1 MSQGTSRKRK
11 VTGGVMSDRIDSGS
25 VHLGDPVYLDEQATY
40 AAATIGE
47 CADALEEALRAGLP
61 GEADPPRQ
69 FMDLPNGEMLMMPSR
84 VTGIPTIKIV
94 TIHHDPDGPGE
105 RIKGVH
111 LVCDPVSLAPRVIMD
126 AAALTVIRTTAISI
140 VALRAIAPRDAQ
152 RLVIFGAGPQGAA
165 HLDAIAAEWPLTHVT
180 VAARRFARAEAM
192 VASARQRHPDLVIE
206 AVTTHDSLA
215 ATKRADIIVCA
226 TTATTPVFDDPGHD
240 VTAIAIGGH
249 SPTGRELPGE
259 LVARSFIAVE
269 DREAALREAG
279 DVVMPINEGLI
290 TAADI
295 AADLTDLVTTTF
307 DLPGSRV
314 FKSMG
319 MGWEDAVV
327 SARIAR

>member
-1 MSQGTSRKRK
+1 MT
-11 VTGGVMSDRIDSGS
+11 MSDA
-25 VHLGDPVYLDEQATY
+25 VHLGDPIYLDEQATY
-40 AAATIGE
+40 AAATIGQ

-61 GEADPPRQ
+61 GETDPPRQ

-84 VTGIPTIKIV
+84 VTGVPTIKIV
-94 TIHHDPDGPGE
+94 TILHDPDGPGE

-140 VALRAIAPRDAQ
+140 VALRAIAPPDAG

-165 HLDAIAAEWPLTHVT
+165 HLDAIAAEWPLTHVA
-180 VAARRFARAEAM
+180 VVARRLDRAEAM
-192 VASARQRHPDLVIE
+192 VAAARQRHPDLVIE
-206 AVTTHDSLA
+206 AVASNESEALT
-215 ATKRADIIVCA
+215 RQADIIVCA
-226 TTATTPVFDDPGHD
+226 TTATTPVFADPGHD

-249 SPTGRELPGE
+249 SPIGRELPGE
-259 LVARSFIAVE
+259 LVARSFVAVE

-279 DVVMPINEGLI
+279 DVVIPINDGLMS
-290 TAADI
+290 ADDI
-295 AADLTDLVTTTF
+295 SADLSDLVTR
-307 DLPGSRV
+307 DLELPGSRV

>member
-1 MSQGTSRKRK
+1 MSSEGKAA
-11 VTGGVMSDRIDSGS
+11 GGVMSDLTGS
-25 VHLGDPVYLDEQATY
+25 DPVHLGDPVYLDAQATY
-40 AAATIGE
+40 ASATIGE

-61 GEADPPRQ
+61 GDADPPRQ

-84 VTGIPTIKIV
+84 VTGTPTIKIV
-94 TIHHDPDGPGE
+94 TILHDPDGPGE

-111 LVCDPVSLAPRVIMD
+111 VVCDPVSLAPRVIMD

-140 VALRAIAPRDAQ
+140 VALRAIARKDSQ
-152 RLVIFGAGPQGAA
+152 RLVIFGAGPQGVA
-165 HLDAIAAEWPLTHVT
+165 HLDAIAAEWPLQHVT
-180 VAARRFARAEAM
+180 VVARRSQRAEAM
-192 VASARQRHPDLVIE
+192 VAAARQRHPKLLIE
-206 AVTTHDSLA
+206 AVASHDSPQW
-215 ATKRADIIVCA
+215 TQQADIIVCA

-279 DVVMPINEGLI
+279 DIVIPINDGLI
-290 TAADI
+290 TADDI
-295 AADLTDLVTTTF
+295 SADLTDLVTTTF

>member
-1 MSQGTSRKRK
+1 MT
-11 VTGGVMSDRIDSGS
+11 TGDA
-25 VHLGDPVYLDEQATY
+25 VHLGDPIYLDEQATY
-40 AAATIGE
+40 AAATIGQ
-47 CADALEEALRAGLP
+47 CADALEDALRAGLP
-61 GEADPPRQ
+61 GEVDPPRQ

-84 VTGIPTIKIV
+84 VTGTPTIKIV
-94 TIHHDPDGPGE
+94 TILHDPDGPGE

-140 VALRAIAPRDAQ
+140 VALRAIAPDDAQ

-165 HLDAIAAEWPLTHVT
+165 HLDAIAAEWPLTQVT
-180 VAARRFARAEAM
+180 VAARRVERAEAM
-192 VASARQRHPDLVIE
+192 VAAARERHPDLVIE
-206 AVTTHDSLA
+206 AVAAQDASASTTQ
-215 ATKRADIIVCA
+215 ADIIVCA
-226 TTATTPVFDDPGHD
+226 TTATTPVFDDPGHE

-259 LVARSFIAVE
+259 LVARSFVAVE

-279 DVVMPINEGLI
+279 DVVIPISEGLM
-290 TAADI
+290 TADDI
-295 AADLTDLVTTTF
+295 SADLTDLVNQDF
-307 DLPGSRV
+307 ELPGSRV

>member
-1 MSQGTSRKRK
+1 
-11 VTGGVMSDRIDSGS
+11 MSDA
-25 VHLGDPVYLDEQATY
+25 VHLGDPVYLDEEATY
-40 AAATIGE
+40 AAASIGQ
-47 CADALEEALRAGLP
+47 CADALEDALRAGLP
-61 GEADPPRQ
+61 GEEDPPRQ

-84 VTGIPTIKIV
+84 VTGTPTIKIV
-94 TIHHDPDGPGE
+94 TILHDPDGPGE

-140 VALRAIAPRDAQ
+140 VALRALAPRDAA

-165 HLDAIAAEWPLTHVT
+165 HLDAIAAEWPLTTVS
-180 VAARRFARAEAM
+180 VAARRPERAEAM
-192 VASARQRHPDLVIE
+192 VAAARKRHPDLDIE
-206 AVTTHDSLA
+206 AVSSDASTGSTA
-215 ATKRADIIVCA
+215 QADIIVCA
-226 TTATTPVFDDPGHD
+226 TTATTPVFADRGHD

-259 LVARSFIAVE
+259 LVARSFVAVE
-269 DREAALREAG
+269 NRQAALREAG
-279 DVVMPINEGLI
+279 DVVIPINDGLM
-290 TAADI
+290 TADDI
-295 AADLTDLVTTTF
+295 DADLTDLVTSEF

>member
-1 MSQGTSRKRK
+1 MT
-11 VTGGVMSDRIDSGS
+11 TNDA
-25 VHLGDPVYLDEQATY
+25 VHLGDPVFLDAQATY

-61 GEADPPRQ
+61 GQIDPPRQ

-84 VTGIPTIKIV
+84 VTGTPTIKIV
-94 TIHHDPDGPGE
+94 TILHDPDGPGE

-140 VALRAIAPRDAQ
+140 VALRAIAPPDAQ

-165 HLDAIAAEWPLTHVT
+165 HLDAIAAEWPLTHVA
-180 VAARRFARAEAM
+180 VAARRLERAQAM
-192 VASARQRHPDLVIE
+192 VDAARTRHPGLSIE
-206 AVTTHDSLA
+206 AVTTEGAVPHTA
-215 ATKRADIIVCA
+215 AADIIVCA

-259 LVARSFIAVE
+259 LVARSFVAVE

-279 DVVMPINEGLI
+279 DVVMPINEGLM
-290 TAADI
+290 TADDI
-295 AADLTDLVTTTF
+295 SADLTDLVTASF